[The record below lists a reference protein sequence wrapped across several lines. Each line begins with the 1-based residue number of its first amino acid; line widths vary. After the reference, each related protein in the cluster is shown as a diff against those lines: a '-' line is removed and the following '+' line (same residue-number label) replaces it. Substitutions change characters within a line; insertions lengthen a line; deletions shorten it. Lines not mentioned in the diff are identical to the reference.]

1 MRLVLTPDERALIL
15 SRREDAKR
23 KADAAIALKQ
33 QLYNALDLPF
43 DDAYHVVKQFC
54 NAEFKLVF
62 DPRVIEWCRKHSK
75 AILAKHNSG
84 E

>member
-23 KADAAIALKQ
+23 KADAKAARYQ
-33 QLYNALDLPF
+33 QLYAALDLPF
-43 DDAYHVVKQFC
+43 DKAYPVVKQSC
-54 NAEFKLVF
+54 NADFKIVM
-62 DPRVIEWCRKHSK
+62 DPRVAEWCRKHSK